1 MNHFRVLLLLVNIL
15 VNEFFVNNLLKK
27 RVRNERASDGV
38 LISLKFTK

>member
-27 RVRNERASDGV
+27 RVRYERTDDGA
-38 LISLKFTK
+38 LISLKYTE